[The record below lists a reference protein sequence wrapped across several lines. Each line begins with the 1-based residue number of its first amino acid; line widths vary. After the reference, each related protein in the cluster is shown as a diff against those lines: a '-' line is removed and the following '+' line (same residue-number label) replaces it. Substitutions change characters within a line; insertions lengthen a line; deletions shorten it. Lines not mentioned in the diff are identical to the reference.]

1 MCFVCGLIVDKRKKK
16 NLFNYVS
23 IFQRK
28 LAKKRKETLS
38 STRQEMT
45 VMVNSMDKSYT
56 EQGTNC
62 DEALSFMDT
71 HNLNSRCKSTCIKFT
86 DKHTHKHTHRDTWCL
101 IPVPLTCP
109 QITGCD
115 AVLDGLIDLLTL
127 MLALVY
133 VCGLSSNTN
142 TDCDGEPGQN

>member
-1 MCFVCGLIVDKRKKK
+1 MSDLIVVKWS
-16 NLFNYVS
+16 S
-23 IFQRK
+23 ISVWLWGFFSSKRK

-71 HNLNSRCKSTCIKFT
+71 HNLNSRCESTCIRL
-86 DKHTHKHTHRDTWCL
+86 THKHRPSRTHWDTWCL
-101 IPVPLTCP
+101 IPVPQTCP
-109 QITGCD
+109 QIAVCD
-115 AVLDGLIDLLTL
+115 EALDGLIDPLTL
-127 MLALVY
+127 MLAVLCVS
-133 VCGLSSNTN
+133 GLSSANTN